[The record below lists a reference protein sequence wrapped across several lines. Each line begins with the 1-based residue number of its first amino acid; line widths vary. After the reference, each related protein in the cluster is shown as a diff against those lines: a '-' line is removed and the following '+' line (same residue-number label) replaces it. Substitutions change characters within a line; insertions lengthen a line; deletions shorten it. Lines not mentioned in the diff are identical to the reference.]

1 VKYADISAALVE
13 DKVNN
18 IIDSGADTVVGCDMG
33 CLMNI
38 QGMLSRR
45 GADIRTLHI
54 AQILAG

>member
-1 VKYADISAALVE
+1 MKYADISAAMVE

-38 QGMLSRR
+38 QGMLSRK
-45 GADIRTLHI
+45 GSDIKTLHI